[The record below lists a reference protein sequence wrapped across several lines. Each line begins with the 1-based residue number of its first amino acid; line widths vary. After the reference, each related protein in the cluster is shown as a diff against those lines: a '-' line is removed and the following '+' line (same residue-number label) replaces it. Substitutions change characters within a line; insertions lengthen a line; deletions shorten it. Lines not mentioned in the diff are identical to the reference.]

1 MKYTQILTILTTL
14 FVAGFAH
21 AEHSTLEA
29 NNIVREE
36 FNYTPQ
42 VEIKN
47 LADRRGCKGG
57 KLEYTTTLNQTG
69 ETYSVK
75 AKIYMPDKPSEQKR
89 SVIFMLPTIK
99 GGKKLAGL
107 VDRFTA
113 FSFCRQNF
121 IAVLLENDFTGLS
134 TGSPL
139 GISESDLSIR
149 RVVAALKGGIQI
161 ASSNLNADQS
171 NVGLFGASLGGIL
184 GSTAYGLMDEIKAG
198 TFLVAGGDLPHILTH
213 SEQKPIIKVK
223 EEVMRQ
229 KGFSTEAEYEAYLNE
244 SLRFDPLD
252 FAEHIERDEVKLYLS
267 LNDRSVP
274 TLDQMKLYEE
284 LNRPIET
291 NFVSRSGH
299 AVTIFRVLV
308 FSRQKTEI
316 GKWFKARFAEQA
328 N

>member
-1 MKYTQILTILTTL
+1 MKYTQILTILTSL
-14 FVAGFAH
+14 FVAGVAH
-21 AEHSTLEA
+21 AENSTAEA

-57 KLEYTTTLNQTG
+57 KLEYITTLNQSG
-69 ETYSVK
+69 EAYTVK
-75 AKIYMPDKPSEQKR
+75 AKIYMPDKPAEQKR

-99 GGKKLAGL
+99 GGQKLAGL
-107 VDRFTA
+107 IDRFAA

-161 ASSNLNADQS
+161 ATHNLNADQ
-171 NVGLFGASLGGIL
+171 NKVGLFGASLGGIL
-184 GSTAYGLMDEIKAG
+184 GSTAYGLMSEIKAG

-213 SEQKPIIKVK
+213 SDQKPIIKVK
-223 EEVMRQ
+223 EDVMLE
-229 KGFSTEAEYEAYLNE
+229 KGFKTDAEYEAYLNE
-244 SLRFDPLD
+244 ALRFDPLD
-252 FAEHIERDEVKLYLS
+252 FADNIERDEVKLYLS

-284 LNRPIET
+284 LNRPTET
-291 NFVSRSGH
+291 SFVSRSGH
-299 AVTIFRVLV
+299 AITIFRVLV
-308 FSRQKTEI
+308 FSRQKTKI
-316 GKWFKARFAEQA
+316 GKWFKARFEE
-328 N
+328 